1 MKYQVQENCL
11 TVFLPH
17 ELDHH
22 NAEEIRKE
30 SDHLIERNH
39 IRYVIF
45 DFAETNF
52 MDSSGIGVIMGRYK
66 RIYMLGGEV
75 CAVHANER
83 MKKILT
89 MSGVT
94 KIMQIY
100 EEEKQM
106 ENTNEM
112 QLIFDSRSSNESFAR
127 VTVAAFMTSLNP
139 TVEEVS
145 DVKTAV
151 SEAVTNAII
160 HGYESEVH
168 NIYIRCRT
176 EGKTLYLEIEDEG
189 KGIEDVKQA
198 MEPLFTTKPE
208 LERSGMGFSF
218 MEAFMDKLEVES
230 VPGKGTTVKME
241 KTIGKGRRL
250 WTTQSL

>member
-1 MKYQVQENCL
+1 
-11 TVFLPH
+11 
-17 ELDHH
+17 
-22 NAEEIRKE
+22 
-30 SDHLIERNH
+30 
-39 IRYVIF
+39 
-45 DFAETNF
+45 
-52 MDSSGIGVIMGRYK
+52 
-66 RIYMLGGEV
+66 
-75 CAVHANER
+75 
-83 MKKILT
+83 
-89 MSGVT
+89 
-94 KIMQIY
+94 
-100 EEEKQM
+100 M

-230 VPGKGTTVKME
+230 VPGKGTTVKMG